1 MKIRVFLLLLISASM
16 PALAAEVPTT
26 SVAVEQVDPEFID
39 SLDQQESVQLTDDQ
53 IILPN
58 GKSLQQF
65 SDEHPELHKK

>member
-1 MKIRVFLLLLISASM
+1 MKIRVFLLFLISASM
-16 PALAAEVPTT
+16 PALAAEVPPAA
-26 SVAVEQVDPEFID
+26 VAVDPVDPEFID

-58 GKSLQQF
+58 GKSLRQF